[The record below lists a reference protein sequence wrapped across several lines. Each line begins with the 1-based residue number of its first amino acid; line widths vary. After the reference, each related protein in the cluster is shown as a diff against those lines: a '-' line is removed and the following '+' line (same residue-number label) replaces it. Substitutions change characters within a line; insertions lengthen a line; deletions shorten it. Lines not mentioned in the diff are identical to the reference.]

1 MLLASQQWQQSLL
14 ERSVNSEKRLIFR
27 FRKSETPQR
36 SSVLDVADGDDDD
49 EYDADDDAVD
59 DGQVFASVASYLG
72 DMLCHRC
79 CSCCCCCSREL
90 SYVKFCALLNFYITT
105 RRATGKIKAKGEE
118 EEKKHELGIKKK
130 RQQGVDKGGK
140 GGAT

>member
-1 MLLASQQWQQSLL
+1 MAMMMMNMMLA
-14 ERSVNSEKRLIFR
+14 
-27 FRKSETPQR
+27 
-36 SSVLDVADGDDDD
+36 DDDD
-49 EYDADDDAVD
+49 DD

-79 CSCCCCCSREL
+79 CCCSGEL

-105 RRATGKIKAKGEE
+105 RRAAGKIKAKGEE

-130 RQQGVDKGGK
+130 RQQGVGK
-140 GGAT
+140 GGEGGQRNETK

>member
-1 MLLASQQWQQSLL
+1 MAMMMMNMMLA
-14 ERSVNSEKRLIFR
+14 
-27 FRKSETPQR
+27 
-36 SSVLDVADGDDDD
+36 DDDD
-49 EYDADDDAVD
+49 DDD

-72 DMLCHRC
+72 DMLCRRS

-105 RRATGKIKAKGEE
+105 RRAAGKIKAKGEE

-130 RQQGVDKGGK
+130 RQQGVGK
-140 GGAT
+140 WG

>member
-1 MLLASQQWQQSLL
+1 MAMMMMNMMLA
-14 ERSVNSEKRLIFR
+14 
-27 FRKSETPQR
+27 
-36 SSVLDVADGDDDD
+36 DDDD
-49 EYDADDDAVD
+49 DD

-72 DMLCHRC
+72 DMLCRR
-79 CSCCCCCSREL
+79 CCCSREL

-105 RRATGKIKAKGEE
+105 RRAAGKIKAKGEE

-130 RQQGVDKGGK
+130 RQQGVNKEG